1 MSAGRITIRDVATAA
16 GVSRQTVS
24 NALIHPERL
33 KGPTLERVQAV
44 IQELGYRPSSAAQ
57 SLRSQR
63 TGAVGFEL
71 LAYGESNR
79 NEVAYPFTVALGEMA
94 IGHGCHLVT
103 FSSAGAQS
111 LTEGYADMVRAQVV
125 DAFVIADTHPGDPRP
140 DWLHQAGVPY
150 AAFGRV
156 WGRPDITSWADVDGA
171 AGLADVTEHL
181 LAAGY
186 ERIGYLGWPRGSSVG
201 DDRRSGWEHTLRAY
215 GRAPGPEAACEQDLR
230 AATTAAYGLLD
241 EVGRGGAIA
250 CASDLLAVGVERAA
264 RDRGWRPGTD
274 IGITGVDDSGM
285 AGMFDLTTLAQP
297 LTAIADYLLGLVHKR
312 LEGGPAP
319 ESGAL
324 FRPTLVPRAS
334 SRPGH

>member
-1 MSAGRITIRDVATAA
+1 MSAGRVTIRDVAAAA

-44 IQELGYRPSSAAQ
+44 IRELGYRPSNAAQ

-71 LAYGESNR
+71 LSYGEANR

-103 FSSAGAQS
+103 FSSAGAQT

-125 DAFVIADTHPGDPRP
+125 DAFVLADTHPGDPRP
-140 DWLHQAGVPY
+140 DWLDEAGVPY
-150 AAFGRV
+150 AAFGRL
-156 WGRPDITSWADVDGA
+156 WGRDDITSWADVDGA
-171 AGLADVTEHL
+171 AGLADATAHL
-181 LAAGY
+181 LDAGY
-186 ERIGYLGWPRGSSVG
+186 ERIGYLGWPHGSAVG
-201 DDRRSGWEHTLRAY
+201 DDRRAGWATTLVPRGYPA
-215 GRAPGPEAACEQDLR
+215 GPEGTCEQDLR
-230 AATTAAYGLLD
+230 AATMAAYGLLD
-241 EVGRGGAIA
+241 QVGRGGAIA

-264 RDRGWRPGTD
+264 RDRGWRPGID
-274 IGITGVDDSGM
+274 VGITGVDDSGM
-285 AGMFDLTTLAQP
+285 AEMFDLTTVAQP

-312 LEGGPAP
+312 LEGGPPP
-319 ESGAL
+319 EAGAL
-324 FRPTLVPRAS
+324 FRPTLVTRAS
-334 SRPGH
+334 SRSDR